1 MTLQEAL
8 EVRELIYRGTR
19 PRYEINDPSP
29 NVLILDKSYNVDG
42 NGRSVLGFNINYLD
56 DLDKKELTTLVAKVN
71 KEDAK
76 VVGIGPLKTWLRTLM
91 NIGNYRGLSDDE
103 RKKRYKLLVKK
114 FPELKKIIR
123 RYKYD
128 GITAGIEED

>member
-8 EVRELIYRGTR
+8 EVRDIIYKGTR
-19 PRYEINDPSP
+19 PGYTINDPEP

-42 NGRSVLGFNINYLD
+42 NGRSILGFNLNYLE
-56 DLDKKELTTLVAKVN
+56 DLDKKEIQALIAKVN

-76 VVGIGPLKTWLRTLM
+76 VIGIGPLKTWLRTLL
-91 NIGNYRGLSDDE
+91 NTGNYRGLSDDE
-103 RKKRYKLLVKK
+103 RKERYKRLVKK
-114 FPELKKIIR
+114 FPELKRIIR

-128 GITAGIEED
+128 GITAGIEEA